1 MTTTEGSLTASYKS
15 QRILVPLDP
24 SDHSKAALQRACEM
38 ASRLNGEIT
47 GLTVLDSEG
56 IMDSVALPFA
66 TDLLDFPRPN
76 AVSKF
81 QDAAEKLNQVG
92 KHFTA
97 TCVEQKVKAHLRS
110 LKGSPAHGI
119 LDLIR
124 FHDLGVMGL
133 QSHFHFETETSPG
146 DTLKQVLAQTA
157 VPILRTTA
165 FDTDP
170 LRRAFVA
177 YDGSPAST
185 RALHAFARFQ
195 QGYAPEV
202 RIITQNHDDKT
213 GGHLLDEA
221 QKFLQFH
228 GITDVT
234 TELVH
239 GSLIDALEQDH
250 LEWADWIIAGT
261 RSKPLIQRILIGSF
275 AKFLLDRAHRVLLL
289 AP

>member
-1 MTTTEGSLTASYKS
+1 MTTTDESVKASDARN
-15 QRILVPLDP
+15 RILVPLDP
-24 SDHSKAALQRACEM
+24 SDHSTAALQRACEM
-38 ASRLNGEIT
+38 ATRLNGEIT

-81 QDAAEKLNQVG
+81 QDATEKLDQVG
-92 KHFTA
+92 KRFNEKCA
-97 TCVEQKVKAHLRS
+97 ESKVTGRLRK

-124 FHDLGVMGL
+124 FYDLCIMGL
-133 QSHFHFETETSPG
+133 QSHFHFETETTPG
-146 DTLKQVLAQTA
+146 DTLAQVLSQTA
-157 VPILRTTA
+157 VPVVLTTA
-165 FDTDP
+165 YDTNP
-170 LRRAFVA
+170 LRRALIA

-195 QGYAPEV
+195 RGYAPEV
-202 RIITQNHDDKT
+202 RIITQNHDEKT

-228 GITDVT
+228 GIADIT

-239 GSLIDALEQDH
+239 GPLIESLEQGN
-250 LEWADWIIAGT
+250 LEWADWIVAGT
-261 RSKPLIQRILIGSF
+261 RSKTVIKRLMVGSF
-275 AKFLLDRAHRVLLL
+275 AEFLLERSHRVLLL

>member
-1 MTTTEGSLTASYKS
+1 MTSPDRSVSSTVTAN
-15 QRILVPLDP
+15 RILVPLDP
-24 SDHSKAALQRACEM
+24 SDHSKAALQRACAM

-76 AVSKF
+76 AVLKF
-81 QDAAEKLNQVG
+81 HDAAEKLEEVG
-92 KHFTA
+92 RQFTEK
-97 TCVEQKVKAHLRS
+97 CVEQKVKGHLRN

-124 FHDLGVMGL
+124 FHDLAVMGL
-133 QSHFHFETETSPG
+133 QSHFHFETETAPG
-146 DTLKQVLAQTA
+146 DTLKQVLSQTG
-157 VPILRTTA
+157 VPVLLTTA

-170 LRRAFVA
+170 LRRALLA

-195 QGYAPEV
+195 QGYSPEV
-202 RIITQNHDDKT
+202 RIITQCGDSKT

-228 GITDVT
+228 GITDIT
-234 TELVH
+234 SELVH

-250 LEWADWIIAGT
+250 LEWADWIVAGT
-261 RSKPLIQRILIGSF
+261 RSKTLIKRIWVGSF
-275 AKFLLDRAHRVLLL
+275 AEYLLEKAHRVLLL